1 MANNLLVVYSS
12 YSSVLFEY
20 AKKEKAV
27 EKYFQQAQ

>member
-27 EKYFQQAQ
+27 ENYFQQAQ